1 MAGERG
7 GRRWRRGLILTAGLA
22 AGLTLAGLTLAAN
35 PNERDVKPA
44 PNVQD
49 PDEIYEKDGV
59 TPKAD
64 SKIWVLDF
72 KFKDPRLIKVDV
84 PGRGQKVC
92 WYLWYQV
99 INHTGSRTRSSPTSS
114 WSRTTGTPS
123 TTIRCCP
130 RCRTPSARSKTR
142 RGYLHIKNSVTIA
155 AEPIPPSRENANPKA
170 VTGVAIWDDVD
181 PDSNNYSIYVAGL
194 SNGWAQTD
202 NPIAAD
208 KEPVVRRKTLEL
220 NFKRLGDRYNM
231 FSEEIQLDKTRPYQ
245 WIYRASELNA
255 AASRRTSRRTRTRSD
270 LDDTPEEQRWLIRK
284 VKVRSATAAIRTASG
299 WASRSTAAVP

>member
-7 GRRWRRGLILTAGLA
+7 GRRWRRGLILTAGLT

-72 KFKDPRLIKVDV
+72 RFKDPRLIKVDV

-99 INHTGSRTRSSPTSS
+99 INRTKEAHTFIPDFELVTHDKHTVHHDQVLPKVQQAIIQIEDPT
-114 WSRTTGTPS
+114 
-123 TTIRCCP
+123 
-130 RCRTPSARSKTR
+130 
-142 RGYLHIKNSVTIA
+142 GYLNIKNSVTIA
-155 AEPIPPSRENANPKA
+155 AEPIPPSHENANPKA

-194 SNGWAQTD
+194 SNGWSQTD
-202 NPIAAD
+202 NPLGAD

-220 NFKRLGDRYNM
+220 DFKRLGDRYNM
-231 FSEEIQLDKTRPYQ
+231 SSEEIHFAGPYK

-255 AASRRTSRRTRTRSD
+255 AALTAEK
-270 LDDTPEEQRWLIRK
+270 PEDK
-284 VKVRSATAAIRTASG
+284 DKK
-299 WASRSTAAVP
+299 